1 MSRWDCDG
9 KIDNCCGRC
18 AISSNSHATQHLAVR
33 CWALY
38 VSDSGPSHQNRRSR
52 RRRHHYRQPGRCR
65 WRLIEPNRI
74 PSRIHHGCRAG
85 DRVGGKPQRL
95 APQRRQR
102 AVWICRGLCLAD
114 QVGTERGAD
123 GVGAAGRQQTAG
135 LPHRG
140 TGHRDAH
147 GAHGVVPFGLG
158 SEFAAPAWPA
168 AGACCCC
175 SCCCMSCCCCSLCS
189 LTPAFSRM
197 VCARAISA
205 SRSS

>member
-1 MSRWDCDG
+1 MVGVTRWHCDFVRRTTEWA
-9 KIDNCCGRC
+9 CCVDADRC
-18 AISSNSHATQHLAVR
+18 SGSAVGCAHVDGIQKPLDRAISRNASRTEQRGLR
-33 CWALY
+33 I
-38 VSDSGPSHQNRRSR
+38 RRIS
-52 RRRHHYRQPGRCR
+52 
-65 WRLIEPNRI
+65 
-74 PSRIHHGCRAG
+74 STIHRGCRAG